1 MQIQAFADYLTRL
14 DKTTKR
20 LEITDI
26 LAELIQKVE
35 TSEVENAINLTLG
48 QLYAPFEDLTFNV
61 ADKMMLRALEDFD
74 STNSDIALAYRKL
87 GDLGDTAS
95 TLSHKKTS
103 SLTINQTHAQL
114 VEIAN
119 LEGSGSQEKK
129 VVRLVKLFKEL
140 DSTSLKY
147 VVRIVLGTT
156 RLGFTATTIVDALSY
171 VLGGNKDYSNSIEKV
186 YNIHPDIALVA
197 KQVKTHGMQGLET
210 IRIETGVPILSEKPQ
225 RVASPDEVIEKM
237 ASKEIWVEYKLDGT
251 RVQIHFD
258 KTKSISSDTTSL
270 FEDDAQYFVGSYT
283 RNLDDSTNQF
293 PDVIEGV
300 KKQINANSV
309 ILDGEA
315 IGYDKTTGKFLD
327 FQTTIKR
334 KRKHGV
340 SDSLAQIPLK
350 YFVFDI
356 LYLDGKSL
364 IDLPLRE
371 RKQIL
376 KDILLEGDTVE
387 FTPHVEAHESKT
399 VRAAFEEAK
408 TRGLEGLVIKNPDKG
423 YEAGARSF
431 TWVKLKRI
439 EEDGYS
445 QGAADSVDCI
455 VMGYYTGKG
464 VRTQFGM
471 GAFLAGIYDEETLSF
486 RSVTKVGTGM
496 KEVDLEK
503 IKKLCDKYVS
513 KDKPSEYS
521 VDKDLYPDV
530 WVKPRIVVELR
541 ADEITISP
549 KHTAR
554 FALRFPRL
562 IRIRADKKATQATS
576 VKELEDLFLLQKK

>member
-1 MQIQAFADYLTRL
+1 MHIQLFAEYLTRL
-14 DKTTKR
+14 DQTTKR

-26 LAELIQKVE
+26 LAYLIQEVE
-35 TSEVENAINLTLG
+35 QDEVENAINLTLG
-48 QLYAPFEDLTFNV
+48 QLYAPFKDLTFNV
-61 ADKMMLRALEDFD
+61 ADKMMIRALEDFD
-74 STNSDIALAYRKL
+74 TTNSDIAATYRKL

-95 TLSHKKTS
+95 TLSYKKTS
-103 SLTINQTHAQL
+103 NLTINQVHKLLA
-114 VEIAN
+114 EIAL

-129 VVRLVKLFKEL
+129 IVKLVELFKEL
-140 DSTSLKY
+140 DNTSLKY

-171 VLGGNKDYSNSIEKV
+171 VLGGNKDHSDSIEKV
-186 YNIHPDIALVA
+186 YNIHPDIALIA
-197 KQVKTHGMQGLET
+197 KQIKIGGLQGLET
-210 IRIETGVPILSEKPQ
+210 IHIETGVPILSEKPQ

-237 ASKEIWVEYKLDGT
+237 ASKEIWIEYKLDGT

-258 KTKSISSDTTSL
+258 KNKSAGSDTESL
-270 FEDDAQYFVGSYT
+270 FEDDIHYFVGSYT

-300 KKQINANSV
+300 KKQIKATSV

-315 IGYDKTTGKFLD
+315 IGYDKATGKFLD

-340 SDSLAQIPLK
+340 SDSLTQIPLK

-376 KDILLEGDTVE
+376 KDILLEGDVVE
-387 FTPHVEAHESKT
+387 FSPYVETHESKV
-399 VRAAFEEAK
+399 VRTAFEEAK
-408 TRGLEGLVIKNPDKG
+408 TKGLEGLVIKNPDKG

-439 EEDGYS
+439 DEEGYS
-445 QGAADSVDCI
+445 QGAADSVDCV

-464 VRTQFGM
+464 IRTQFGM
-471 GAFLAGIYDEETLSF
+471 GAFLAGVYDEEALTF
-486 RSVTKVGTGM
+486 KSVTKVGTGM
-496 KEVDLEK
+496 KEVDLQE
-503 IKKLCDKYVS
+503 IKKMCDKYIS

-549 KHTAR
+549 KHTAS

-562 IRIRADKKATQATS
+562 IRIRMDKTAEQATNI
-576 VKELEDLFLLQKK
+576 KELKDLFLLQRK

>member
-14 DKTTKR
+14 DQTTKR

-26 LAELIQKVE
+26 LAQLIQEVE
-35 TSEVENAINLTLG
+35 TSEVENAINLALG
-48 QLYAPFEDLTFNV
+48 QLYAPFKDLTFNV

-74 STNSDIALAYRKL
+74 TTNSDIASAYRQL

-103 SLTINQTHAQL
+103 NLTINQTHAQL

-129 VVRLVKLFKEL
+129 IVKLVELFKEL

-171 VLGGNKDYSNSIEKV
+171 VLGGNKDYSDSIEKV
-186 YNIHPDIALVA
+186 YNIHPDIALIA
-197 KQVKTHGMQGLET
+197 KQIKMHGMQGLAA
-210 IRIETGVPILSEKPQ
+210 IHIEIGVPILSEKPQ

-237 ASKEIWVEYKLDGT
+237 ASKEIWIEYKLDGT

-258 KTKSISSDTTSL
+258 KAKPVNSDTKSL
-270 FEDDAQYFVGSYT
+270 FEDDTQYFVGSYT

-300 KKQINANSV
+300 KKQLKATSV

-340 SDSLAQIPLK
+340 SDSLTQIPLK

-364 IDLPLRE
+364 IELPLRE

-387 FTPHVEAHESKT
+387 ISPHVETHESKVVRT
-399 VRAAFEEAK
+399 VFEEAK
-408 TRGLEGLVIKNPDKG
+408 TKGLEGLVIKNPDKG

-439 EEDGYS
+439 DEEGYS

-464 VRTQFGM
+464 VRAQFGM

-486 RSVTKVGTGM
+486 KSVTKVGTGM
-496 KEVDLEK
+496 KEVDLEE
-503 IKKLCDKYVS
+503 IKKLCDKHVS

-549 KHTAR
+549 KHTATY
-554 FALRFPRL
+554 ALRFPRL
-562 IRIRADKKATQATS
+562 IRIRTDKKAEQATS
-576 VKELEDLFLLQKK
+576 IKELEDLFLLQKK

>member
-14 DKTTKR
+14 DQTTKR

-26 LAELIQKVE
+26 LAGLIKEVE
-35 TSEVENAINLTLG
+35 ASEIENAINLTLG
-48 QLYAPFEDLTFNV
+48 QLYAPFKDLTFNV
-61 ADKMMLRALEDFD
+61 ADKMMLRALEEFD
-74 STNSDIALAYRKL
+74 TTNSDIASAYRQL

-103 SLTINQTHAQL
+103 NLTINQTHAQL

-129 VVRLVKLFKEL
+129 IVKLVELFKEL

-171 VLGGNKDYSNSIEKV
+171 VLGGNKDYSDSIEKV
-186 YNIHPDIALVA
+186 YNIHPDIALIT
-197 KQVKTHGMQGLET
+197 KQVKAHGMQGLET
-210 IRIETGVPILSEKPQ
+210 IHIETGVPVLSEKPQ

-237 ASKEIWVEYKLDGT
+237 ASKEIWIEYKLDGT

-258 KTKSISSDTTSL
+258 KAKPVNLGTKSL
-270 FEDDAQYFVGSYT
+270 FEDDTQYFVGSYT

-364 IDLPLRE
+364 IELPLRE

-387 FTPHVEAHESKT
+387 VSLHVETHESKVVRT
-399 VRAAFEEAK
+399 VFEEAK
-408 TRGLEGLVIKNPDKG
+408 TKGLEGLVIKNPDKG

-439 EEDGYS
+439 DEEGYI

-464 VRTQFGM
+464 ARTQFGM

-486 RSVTKVGTGM
+486 KSVTKVGTGM
-496 KEVDLEK
+496 KEVDLEE
-503 IKKLCDKYVS
+503 IKKLCDKHVS

-549 KHTAR
+549 KHTATY
-554 FALRFPRL
+554 ALRFPRL
-562 IRIRADKKATQATS
+562 IRIRTDKKAEQATS
-576 VKELEDLFLLQKK
+576 IKELEDLFLLQKK

>member
-1 MQIQAFADYLTRL
+1 MQIQAFAEYLTRL
-14 DKTTKR
+14 DQTTKR

-26 LAELIQKVE
+26 LAGLIQEVE
-35 TSEVENAINLTLG
+35 TSEVENAINLALG
-48 QLYAPFEDLTFNV
+48 QLYAPFKDLTFNV

-74 STNSDIALAYRKL
+74 TTNSDIAAAYRKL

-103 SLTINQTHAQL
+103 NLTINQTHAQL

-129 VVRLVKLFKEL
+129 IVKLVELFKEL
-140 DSTSLKY
+140 DSNSLKY

-156 RLGFTATTIVDALSY
+156 RLGFTATTIVDSLSY
-171 VLGGNKDYSNSIEKV
+171 VLGGNKDYSDSIEKV
-186 YNIHPDIALVA
+186 YNIHPDIALIA
-197 KQVKTHGMQGLET
+197 KQIKSHGMQGLET
-210 IRIETGVPILSEKPQ
+210 IHIETGVPILSEKPQ

-237 ASKEIWVEYKLDGT
+237 ASKEIWIEYKLDGT

-258 KTKSISSDTTSL
+258 KTKSVSSDTKSL

-300 KKQINANSV
+300 KKQIKASSV

-315 IGYDKTTGKFLD
+315 IGYDKATGKFLD

-364 IDLPLRE
+364 IELPLRE

-387 FTPHVEAHESKT
+387 ISPHVETHESKVVRT
-399 VRAAFEEAK
+399 VFEEAK
-408 TRGLEGLVIKNPDKG
+408 TKGLEGLVIKNPDKG

-439 EEDGYS
+439 DEEGYS
-445 QGAADSVDCI
+445 QGAADSVDCV

-471 GAFLAGIYDEETLSF
+471 GAFLAGIYDEESLSF
-486 RSVTKVGTGM
+486 KSVTKVGTGM
-496 KEVDLEK
+496 KEVDLEE
-503 IKKLCDKYVS
+503 IKKLCDKHVS

-549 KHTAR
+549 KHTATY
-554 FALRFPRL
+554 ALRFPRL
-562 IRIRADKKATQATS
+562 IRIRTDKKAEQATS
-576 VKELEDLFLLQKK
+576 IKELEDLFLLQKK

>member
-1 MQIQAFADYLTRL
+1 MQIQAFAEYLTRL
-14 DKTTKR
+14 DQTTKR

-26 LAELIQKVE
+26 LAQLIQEVE
-35 TSEVENAINLTLG
+35 TSEVENAINLALG
-48 QLYAPFEDLTFNV
+48 QLYAPFKDLTFNV

-74 STNSDIALAYRKL
+74 TTNSDIASAYRKL

-95 TLSHKKTS
+95 TLSHKKAS

-129 VVRLVKLFKEL
+129 VVKLVELFKEL
-140 DSTSLKY
+140 DSNSLKY

-171 VLGGNKDYSNSIEKV
+171 VLGGNKDHSDSIEKV
-186 YNIHPDIALVA
+186 YNIHPDIALIA
-197 KQVKTHGMQGLET
+197 KQIKMHGMQGLAA
-210 IRIETGVPILSEKPQ
+210 IHIEIGVPILSEKPQ

-237 ASKEIWVEYKLDGT
+237 ASKEIWIEYKLDGT
-251 RVQIHFD
+251 RVQTHFD
-258 KTKSISSDTTSL
+258 KGKPVGSDTKSL
-270 FEDDAQYFVGSYT
+270 FEDDTQYFVGSYT

-300 KKQINANSV
+300 KKQLKATSV

-364 IDLPLRE
+364 IELPLRE

-387 FTPHVEAHESKT
+387 ISPHVETHESKVVRT
-399 VRAAFEEAK
+399 VFEEAK
-408 TRGLEGLVIKNPDKG
+408 TKGLEGLVIKNPDKG

-439 EEDGYS
+439 DEEGYS
-445 QGAADSVDCI
+445 QGAADSVDCV

-486 RSVTKVGTGM
+486 KSVTKVGTGM
-496 KEVDLEK
+496 KEVDLEE
-503 IKKLCDKYVS
+503 IKKLCDKHVS

-549 KHTAR
+549 KHTATY
-554 FALRFPRL
+554 ALRFPRL
-562 IRIRADKKATQATS
+562 IRIRTDKKAEQATS
-576 VKELEDLFLLQKK
+576 IKELEDLFLLQKK